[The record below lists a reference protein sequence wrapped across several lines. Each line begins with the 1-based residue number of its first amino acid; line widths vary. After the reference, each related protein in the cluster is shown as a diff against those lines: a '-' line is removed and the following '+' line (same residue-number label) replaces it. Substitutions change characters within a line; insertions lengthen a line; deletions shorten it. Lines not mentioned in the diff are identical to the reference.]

1 MPWIE
6 LIVSPTGESV
16 VQTREFEG
24 AACRQASQFLEAALG
39 AVSNEQLTSEFYE
52 VQISTRL
59 TQSEGL

>member
-6 LIVSPTGESV
+6 LIVSPKGDSV